1 MKRVLVA
8 VDGAK
13 GSHACIET
21 CARIFADRPP
31 PTVILL
37 HVLRYG
43 GATGVD
49 DMSNDAELAELRE
62 AVEGTPQMDEL
73 KAKAEPLL
81 IATRAAFE
89 ARGFHDV
96 QTVIKSGRP
105 AEGILEGAAE
115 CEAELI
121 VVGDTRGLMDKLMM
135 GDVVE
140 QVTKGATVPVLLAR

>member
-13 GSHACIET
+13 GSRACIEA
-21 CARIFADRPP
+21 CVRLFADRPP

-43 GATGVD
+43 GSSGLD

-62 AVEGTPQMDEL
+62 TLEGSPQMEAL
-73 KAKAEPLL
+73 KAKAEAVFAAP
-81 IATRAAFE
+81 RASFAE
-89 ARGFHDV
+89 HGFRDL
-96 QTVIKSGRP
+96 QTVVKSGP
-105 AEGILEGAAE
+105 AAEGILEGAAE

-121 VVGDTRGLMDKLMM
+121 VIGNTRSLMEKLMM
-135 GDVVE
+135 GDVVQ
-140 QVTKGATVPVLLAR
+140 QVAKGAAVPVLLAR